1 MIEGSEG
8 SSEPTPRA
16 KLWIGIIVGLMR
28 AASRDLGPDCPVGR
42 RLAEGADEA
51 AALLAEPRPRLTLV
65 PSLPD
70 HDQEVRRSQPLASG
84 AAASPRRARRRTTSP
99 V

>member
-42 RLAEGADEA
+42 RLAEGADDA

-70 HDQEVRRSQPLASG
+70 QEVRRPQPLAPG
-84 AAASPRRARRRTTSP
+84 AAASARRVRRRTTSP

>member
-1 MIEGSEG
+1 MIEGSDG

-65 PSLPD
+65 PSPP
-70 HDQEVRRSQPLASG
+70 DQERRRSQPVAPG
-84 AAASPRRARRRTTSP
+84 AAANARRARRRTTSP